1 MDLCAELRAATD
13 PIHMEVENLP
23 LSQAMAAGT
32 VSKDEYIPLLRLL
45 LAAHAGWEAEVE
57 HEPACAAIWTPTLA
71 RTGVL
76 ERDLRALGDDE
87 TEVTS
92 HPAIDSW
99 LGELRTL
106 AAEYPETWLGVI
118 YLFEGSRMGSMALL
132 RPLAKAL
139 RVPPIPGHGLDYHA
153 DGIADRVPRWQRM
166 KRTLDALPLSAE
178 QRHAAVRGAVASFE
192 MLRELYTAN
201 SLIAVG

>member
-13 PIHMEVENLP
+13 PIHLEVENLP

-32 VSKDEYIPLLRLL
+32 ISKDEYIPLLRLL
-45 LAAHAGWEAEVE
+45 LAAHSGWEAEVE
-57 HEPACAAIWTPTLA
+57 HEPACAAIWTSTLA

-76 ERDLRALGDDE
+76 ERDLRALGDEE
-87 TEVTS
+87 TEVAG

-99 LGELRTL
+99 LEELRSL
-106 AAEYPETWLGVI
+106 ATEYPETWLGVI

-132 RPLAKAL
+132 RPLAKAFQI
-139 RVPPIPGHGLDYHA
+139 PPIPGHGLDYHA
-153 DGIADRVPRWQRM
+153 DGIADRVQRWQRM

-178 QRHAAVRGAVASFE
+178 QRNAAVRGAVASFE

-201 SLIAVG
+201 SLISVG